1 MNQKEKNGSVSA
13 QKQGPVWSFKVQVFI
28 SPPGKETLE
37 IQPRKHWKV
46 KEILN

>member
-1 MNQKEKNGSVSA
+1 MNQKEKNGSVST

-28 SPPGKETLE
+28 SPPVKGKMGIL
-37 IQPRKHWKV
+37 PRKNWKV